1 MQQNVTYPD
10 NGDFLLLAIVLVL
23 LNDHYYTKK
32 ENAFNSVMQGLKV
45 MNVCIKSLFFS
56 LAGRQMIMI
65 CLLLEGN
72 ECVSV
77 FRNDINNLMS
87 NYVLGKTQINQY

>member
-1 MQQNVTYPD
+1 MT
-10 NGDFLLLAIVLVL
+10 IT
-23 LNDHYYTKK
+23 TKK

-65 CLLLEGN
+65 CSLLEGN

-77 FRNDINNLMS
+77 FRNDINNS
-87 NYVLGKTQINQY
+87 NYVVGKTQINQY